1 MSNTGKRE
9 RQAPAAGFQ
18 PARYLIGLGMDG
30 EKPDIMLLD
39 SDSLP
44 AIPARNVFT
53 HDPGFPQELVVNNPV
68 RMATASAPACVGNV
82 AVGFDFL
89 GHTIIGP
96 EDRATVRRII
106 EPVVRI
112 KEIRGIAGTIPLSPE
127 QNTAGAALISLRR
140 SLALPFGFE
149 LKLDKGIP
157 LASGMGGSAASCVAT
172 LVAANAVL
180 DTPVTREILYQSA
193 LDGESLASGAR
204 NGDNV
209 GPMLYGGLVIAS
221 LDRVIPVPTPPTLHC
236 VLVHPDFEIETRY
249 TRQLLKASYPLTDI
263 VRQTT
268 NLAMVLTGCFRND
281 MSLIRAGLS
290 DHLVEPRRAPL
301 ILGFERIKHTALN
314 ANALGVGISGAG
326 PSVFAWF
333 ATESEAKEAVE
344 PMRRVFDD
352 YGIASNAWVS
362 PVAGPAAHIVE

>member
-1 MSNTGKRE
+1 
-9 RQAPAAGFQ
+9 
-18 PARYLIGLGMDG
+18 
-30 EKPDIMLLD
+30 
-39 SDSLP
+39 
-44 AIPARNVFT
+44 
-53 HDPGFPQELVVNNPV
+53 
-68 RMATASAPACVGNV
+68 MATASAPACVGNV

-96 EDRATVRRII
+96 EDRATVRRIV
-106 EPVVRI
+106 EPGVYI
-112 KEIRGIAGTIPLSPE
+112 KKIRGIAGAIPLVPE
-127 QNTAGAALISLRR
+127 QNTAGAALMSLRR

-149 LKLDKGIP
+149 LELEKGIP

-180 DTPVTREILYQSA
+180 DTPATREILYQSA

-221 LDRVIPVPTPPTLHC
+221 PDRVIPVPTPPTLHC
-236 VLVHPDFEIETRY
+236 VLVHPDIEIETRH
-249 TRQLLKASYPLTDI
+249 TRQLLNAPYPLVDI

-268 NLAMVLTGCFRND
+268 NLAIVLMGCLRND
-281 MSLIRAGLS
+281 MDLIREGLS
-290 DHLVEPRRAPL
+290 DHLIEPRRARL
-301 ILGFERIKHTALN
+301 IPGFEHVKRAALN
-314 ANALGVGISGAG
+314 ANALGASISGAG

-344 PMRRVFDD
+344 PMRRAFGQH
-352 YGIASNAWVS
+352 GISSNAWVS
-362 PVAGPAAHIVE
+362 LVAGPAAHVIE